1 MENAREA
8 IEAFEVLNKAARE
21 FYNALAVFGNVFDS
35 STVILDGLVDDID
48 EALNDLAEE
57 ISDLEDEDED

>member
-8 IEAFEVLNKAARE
+8 LEVLNKAARE

-35 STVILDGLVDDID
+35 STVILDGLVDDIE

-57 ISDLEDEDED
+57 ISDLEDED